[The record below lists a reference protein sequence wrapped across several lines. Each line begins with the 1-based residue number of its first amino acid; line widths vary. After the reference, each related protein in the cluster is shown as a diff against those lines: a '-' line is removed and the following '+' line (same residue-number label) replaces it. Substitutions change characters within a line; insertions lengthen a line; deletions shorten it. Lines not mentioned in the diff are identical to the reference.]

1 MKVKTILLLILIIVA
16 VIIFLKTIDKCK
28 KKCLISNENATNTES
43 DEDDEVEGLENSEDD
58 EVEGLENS
66 EDEDTDSK
74 EEFIIDDIMGT
85 METNQQM
92 EKTKTMYNQPK
103 TQTATSTEN
112 ANAENKS
119 VLDSAIAKLQEGAN
133 SVKNYFGLN
142 DSTQQKKAP
151 STFTQYT
158 GNPNMNIKNKSITSN
173 NFKTYEPP
181 RASDLAYGGCSCN
194 KRGNAY
200 TTTENDHDY
209 ESASAVTKHVDSRIL
224 VPKPGDIQGFNSYS
238 VEYPVSQGTY

>member
-43 DEDDEVEGLENSEDD
+43 DEDDEVEGLENSED
-58 EVEGLENS
+58 
-66 EDEDTDSK
+66 EDTDSK

-103 TQTATSTEN
+103 TQTTTSTES

-142 DSTQQKKAP
+142 DSVQQKKAP
-151 STFTQYT
+151 SAFTQYT
-158 GNPNMNIKNKSITSN
+158 GNPNNMNIKNKSINSN